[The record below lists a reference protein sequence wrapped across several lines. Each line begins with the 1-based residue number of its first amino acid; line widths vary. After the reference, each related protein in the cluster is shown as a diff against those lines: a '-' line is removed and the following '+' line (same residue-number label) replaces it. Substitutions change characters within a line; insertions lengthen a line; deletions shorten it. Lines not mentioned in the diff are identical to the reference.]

1 MIFATKQ
8 RAIDSAAQ
16 DQLAGWALGH
26 ACRVAAGWTVI
37 ASWRPLSIGQYGIL
51 ELA

>member
-1 MIFATKQ
+1 MIFRSKQ
-8 RAIDSAAQ
+8 RAIDAAKEFQ
-16 DQLAGWALGH
+16 MPGWAPGQ

-37 ASWRPLSIGQYGIL
+37 SSWRPLQIGQYGIL